1 MSEQYLIYGAELSPY
16 SVKVR
21 SYFRYKEIPHK
32 WIVRN
37 ATTQKDFDKLAKI
50 QVVPLVLTPEGEVL
64 QDSTPVIQKLEQVFT
79 QKSITPKEPDT
90 AFVSRLI
97 EEYADEWAVKQMF
110 HYRWRY
116 SDDQNYASQ
125 RFGELFV
132 PGWANKVPLLNTA
145 LKKVFAS
152 IFKKRMKSRLW
163 VIGSNKITEGAIE
176 ESFSNLISLLNKHLE
191 TRKYLFGQ
199 RPALADFALW
209 GQVYNA
215 WTDVTGKKIIEAGF
229 PNVKRWIDRMLEPKK
244 EGDFEQWAS
253 LEDTLMP
260 ILVSEV
266 AQTFL
271 PWVAANNNAI
281 KNGDDHLSITLNNKP
296 FEHKV
301 TSVQKYHAKSF
312 SALLAEYSDI
322 PDKNRVNETLKKAG
336 ILSFLEE

>member
-1 MSEQYLIYGAELSPY
+1 MDKEYLIYGAELSPY

-37 ATTQKDFDKLAKI
+37 AATQKDFDKLAKI
-50 QVVPLVLTPEGEVL
+50 QVVPLVVTPEGKVL
-64 QDSTPVIQKLEQVFT
+64 QDSTPVIQKMEQVFT
-79 QKSITPKEPDT
+79 QKSITPKESET
-90 AFVSRLI
+90 AFISRLI

-116 SDDQNYASQ
+116 PNDQNYASQ

-132 PGWANKVPLLNTA
+132 PDWANKIPLLNTI
-145 LKKVFAS
+145 LKQVFAS
-152 IFKKRMKSRLW
+152 IFKKRMRSRLW
-163 VIGSNKITEGAIE
+163 VIGSNRITEGSIE
-176 ESFSNLISLLNKHLE
+176 ESFSNLINLLNKHLE
-191 TRKYLFGQ
+191 KRKYLFGE

-215 WTDVTGKKIIEAGF
+215 WTDVTGKKIIEADSH
-229 PNVKRWIDRMLEPKK
+229 NVKRWIDRMLEPKK

-260 ILVSEV
+260 ILVTEV

-271 PWVAANNNAI
+271 PWVVANNKAI
-281 KNGDDHLSITLNNKP
+281 KNGDDHLSITLNSKL

-312 SALLAEYSDI
+312 TALLSEYSDI
-322 PDKNRVNETLKKAG
+322 PDKNKLNRLLEEAG
-336 ILSFLEE
+336 ILGFLEE

>member
-1 MSEQYLIYGAELSPY
+1 MPEQYLIYGAELSPY

-132 PGWANKVPLLNTA
+132 PGWANKVPLLNTT
-145 LKKVFAS
+145 LKKVFALS
-152 IFKKRMKSRLW
+152 
-163 VIGSNKITEGAIE
+163 
-176 ESFSNLISLLNKHLE
+176 LIH
-191 TRKYLFGQ
+191 
-199 RPALADFALW
+199 
-209 GQVYNA
+209 
-215 WTDVTGKKIIEAGF
+215 I
-229 PNVKRWIDRMLEPKK
+229 
-244 EGDFEQWAS
+244 
-253 LEDTLMP
+253 
-260 ILVSEV
+260 
-266 AQTFL
+266 
-271 PWVAANNNAI
+271 
-281 KNGDDHLSITLNNKP
+281 
-296 FEHKV
+296 
-301 TSVQKYHAKSF
+301 
-312 SALLAEYSDI
+312 
-322 PDKNRVNETLKKAG
+322 
-336 ILSFLEE
+336 

>member
-1 MSEQYLIYGAELSPY
+1 MPGQYLIYGAELSPY

-21 SYFRYKEIPHK
+21 SYFRFKEIPHK

-64 QDSTPVIQKLEQVFT
+64 QDSTPIIQKLEKVFT
-79 QKSITPKEPDT
+79 KKSITPKEPDT

-116 SDDQNYASQ
+116 PDDQNYASQ

-132 PGWANKVPLLNTA
+132 PGWANKIPFFNSI
-145 LKKVFAS
+145 LKKVFAN

-163 VIGSNKITEGAIE
+163 VIGSNKVTEETIE

-253 LEDTLMP
+253 LEATLMP

-266 AQTFL
+266 AETFL
-271 PWVAANNNAI
+271 PWVAANNKAI
-281 KNGDDHLSITLNNKP
+281 KNGDDHLSITLNNKL

-301 TSVQKYHAKSF
+301 TSVQKYHTKSF

-322 PDKNRVNETLKKAG
+322 PDKNRLNELLKKAG
-336 ILSFLEE
+336 ILGFLEE

>member
-1 MSEQYLIYGAELSPY
+1 MDKEYLIYGAELSPY

-32 WIVRN
+32 WIIRN

-64 QDSTPVIQKLEQVFT
+64 QDSTPVIQKLEKAFT
-79 QKSITPKEPDT
+79 QKSITPKEPDI
-90 AFVSRLI
+90 AFLSRLI

-116 SDDQNYASQ
+116 PDDQNYASQ

-132 PGWANKVPLLNTA
+132 PGWANKIPLLHA
-145 LKKVFAS
+145 ILKKVFAS

-163 VIGSNKITEGAIE
+163 VIGSNKITEGVIE
-176 ESFSNLISLLNKHLE
+176 ESFSNLINLLNKHLE

-215 WTDVTGKKIIEAGF
+215 WTDVTAKQIIEAGF

-244 EGDFEQWAS
+244 EGDFEQWTS
-253 LEDTLMP
+253 LEDTLTP
-260 ILVSEV
+260 ILASEI

-271 PWVAANNNAI
+271 PWVAANNQAI

-312 SALLAEYSDI
+312 SVLLAEYSDI
-322 PDKNRVNETLKKAG
+322 PDKNRLNELFKKTG

>member
-1 MSEQYLIYGAELSPY
+1 MDKEYLIYGAELSPY

-32 WIVRN
+32 WIIRN

-64 QDSTPVIQKLEQVFT
+64 QDSTPIIQKLEKAFT
-79 QKSITPKEPDT
+79 QKSITPKEPDI
-90 AFVSRLI
+90 AFLSRLI

-116 SDDQNYASQ
+116 PKDQNYASQ

-132 PGWANKVPLLNTA
+132 PGWANKIPLLNTI

-163 VIGSNKITEGAIE
+163 VIGSNKITEGTIE
-176 ESFSNLISLLNKHLE
+176 ESFSNLVDLLNKHLE

-260 ILVSEV
+260 ILASEI

-271 PWVAANNNAI
+271 PWVAANNKAI
-281 KNGDDHLSITLNNKP
+281 KDGDDHLSIMLNNKT
-296 FEHKV
+296 FEHRV
-301 TSVQKYHAKSF
+301 TSVQKYHTKSF
-312 SALLAEYSDI
+312 SALLSEYSDI
-322 PDKNRVNETLKKAG
+322 PDKDKLNELLKKAG
-336 ILSFLEE
+336 ILSFLGQ

>member
-1 MSEQYLIYGAELSPY
+1 MPGQYLIYGAELSPY

-64 QDSTPVIQKLEQVFT
+64 QDSTPVIQKLEKAFT
-79 QKSITPKEPDT
+79 KKSITPKEPDT

-116 SDDQNYASQ
+116 PDDQNYASQ

-132 PGWANKVPLLNTA
+132 PGWANKVPFFNTI
-145 LKKVFAS
+145 LKKVFAN

-163 VIGSNKITEGAIE
+163 VIGSNKVTEGVIE

-244 EGDFEQWAS
+244 EGGFEQWAS
-253 LEDTLMP
+253 LEGTLMP

-266 AQTFL
+266 AETFL
-271 PWVAANNNAI
+271 PWVVANNKAI
-281 KNGDDHLSITLNNKP
+281 KNGDDHLSITLNNKL
-296 FEHKV
+296 FKHKV

-312 SALLAEYSDI
+312 SVLLAEYSDI
-322 PDKNRVNETLKKAG
+322 PDKNRLNELLKKAG